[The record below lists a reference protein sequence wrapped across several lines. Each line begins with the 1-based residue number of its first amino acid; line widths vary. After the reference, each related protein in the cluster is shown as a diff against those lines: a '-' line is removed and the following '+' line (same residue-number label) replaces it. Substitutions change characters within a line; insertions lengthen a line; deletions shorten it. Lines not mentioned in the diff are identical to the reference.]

1 MNISNECTYF
11 NLDSMQ
17 KMEAI
22 KLAGEKLLE
31 NGFIEEAYIQSMLD
45 KEKTDLTYIGNGIAI
60 PHGLNDAK
68 QYVKKSGIV
77 LLHFPEGIDY
87 DENKVF
93 LMIGIAG
100 KDDDHLEIL
109 QDIAIKL
116 SEMDFVNSLLS
127 SETKEEFITLFNS

>member
-77 LLHFPEGIDY
+77 LLYFPEGIDY

>member
-31 NGFIEEAYIQSMLD
+31 NGFIEEAYVQSMLD

-77 LLHFPEGIDY
+77 LLYFPEGIDY